1 MSTFQLITNTR
12 ETDGLNSTQQN
23 ENTAIWNIEV
33 YSTNPV
39 KKIYSDIVE
48 GKAYS
53 LNTAEWNKGI
63 YVVNAIINGEKIT
76 NKFVVK

>member
-1 MSTFQLITNTR
+1 
-12 ETDGLNSTQQN
+12 
-23 ENTAIWNIEV
+23 
-33 YSTNPV
+33 
-39 KKIYSDIVE
+39 VE